1 LVLLLSA
8 LLPLLQPLSLYLTPF
23 GLQLA
28 MRRGLDGVVDV
39 ILWAI

>member
-1 LVLLLSA
+1 LLLQAVLLM
-8 LLPLLQPLSLYLTPF
+8 LLLLLYLTLF
-23 GLQLA
+23 VLQLA